1 MGEADTGSRDGTPL
15 RPASDLRARVL
26 SALVLGPLVLAVVWW
41 GEEPYTVLIAFGGL
55 VILREW
61 LLIIGAPKAGLV
73 PFLGYVSVLAF
84 TILVHLSYE
93 LLALAGL
100 AAATAALYAAAG
112 GARPGRWTA
121 EGLLYA
127 TLSVG
132 ALLVVRRGE
141 IGEAFSFFLI
151 ATVWVTDIAAYFVG
165 RRFGG
170 PKLWSRISP
179 KKTWSGAIGGL
190 VAGALAG
197 VGAAAF
203 YGREGL
209 LVWFGLAIVLSVV
222 SQIGDLAESA
232 VKRRFGV
239 KDSGALIPGHGGMM
253 DRVDGLVA
261 AAVAAALLGLVLGGT
276 LHEPVSG
283 LGLG

>member
-1 MGEADTGSRDGTPL
+1 MGGTDTGSGDGAPR

-61 LLIIGAPKAGLV
+61 LLIIGAPKTGLV
-73 PFLGYVSVLAF
+73 PLLGYASVLAF

-93 LLALAGL
+93 LAALAGL
-100 AAATAALYAAAG
+100 AGATAALYAAAG
-112 GARPGRWTA
+112 GARPGRWAA

-261 AAVAAALLGLVLGGT
+261 ASVAAALMGLLLGGT

>member
-1 MGEADTGSRDGTPL
+1 MGEADTGSRDGTPR

-93 LLALAGL
+93 LVALAGL
-100 AAATAALYAAAG
+100 AGATAALYAAAG
-112 GARPGRWTA
+112 GGRPGRWTA

-190 VAGALAG
+190 AAGALAG
-197 VGAAAF
+197 LGAAAF

-209 LVWFGLAIVLSVV
+209 LVWFGLAVVLSVV
-222 SQIGDLAESA
+222 SQVGDLAESA

-239 KDSGALIPGHGGMM
+239 KDSGSLIPGHGGMM

-261 AAVAAALLGLVLGGT
+261 AAVAAALLGLLLGGT
-276 LHEPVSG
+276 LHEPVAG